1 MDRGEENQEIHLAER
16 NEILNLNFPPGIARQ
31 LTGLMRKAPW
41 ILPAALSFFLV
52 SCASTSAF
60 YTGVENN
67 IADGNYGAALDQ
79 VRANRPAYGD
89 KSTVLYN
96 LDVGLLFHYA
106 GVPDSS
112 NIYFFAAEK
121 EIGELFTRSVTLAA
135 ASMLLNDNVLP
146 YEGEDF
152 EKVLVNVFLALNYAQ
167 KGEPDDAL
175 VEARKVDEK
184 LREYARQYEGKNKYQ
199 EDAFIRYV
207 TGVLYESRGEVND
220 AFIAYRKAFETYRVY
235 TKEYGTP
242 APSFLLD
249 DLVRT
254 ATLMSFDDEAASYR
268 AMGGRAYTSGGVPSG
283 SVIVLVYSGR
293 GPVKQEVRPKVSIP
307 DEKAVI
313 HTFQVALPKFVARHQ
328 AGRRYSVDVRQGEGV
343 TPMLATTEVAE
354 DVTAIAA
361 RTLEDRL
368 SLIYLKSGGRALLK
382 FLAAEKAKSELSKNS
397 DDKVRNFL
405 GSLAVDLTVAVTE
418 QADVRTWRTLPAE
431 FQIARLNIAP
441 GDYTVRVSS
450 SDGKYILPGE
460 PVNVRAGKSTFLI
473 VDDVR

>member
-1 MDRGEENQEIHLAER
+1 
-16 NEILNLNFPPGIARQ
+16 
-31 LTGLMRKAPW
+31 MRKAPW

-60 YTGVENN
+60 YTEVENN
-67 IADGNYGAALDQ
+67 IAAGKYGAALEQ

-89 KSTVLYN
+89 KSRVLYN

-220 AFIAYRKAFETYRVY
+220 AFIAYRKAFATYRVY

-343 TPMLATTEVAE
+343 TPMMATTEVAE

>member
-1 MDRGEENQEIHLAER
+1 
-16 NEILNLNFPPGIARQ
+16 
-31 LTGLMRKAPW
+31 MRKAPW

-343 TPMLATTEVAE
+343 TPMVATTEVAE

-368 SLIYLKSGGRALLK
+368 SLIYLKPGGRALLK

>member
-1 MDRGEENQEIHLAER
+1 
-16 NEILNLNFPPGIARQ
+16 
-31 LTGLMRKAPW
+31 MRKAPW

-343 TPMLATTEVAE
+343 TPMVATTEVAE

>member
-1 MDRGEENQEIHLAER
+1 
-16 NEILNLNFPPGIARQ
+16 
-31 LTGLMRKAPW
+31 MRKAPW

-343 TPMLATTEVAE
+343 TPMMATTEVAE

>member
-1 MDRGEENQEIHLAER
+1 
-16 NEILNLNFPPGIARQ
+16 
-31 LTGLMRKAPW
+31 
-41 ILPAALSFFLV
+41 
-52 SCASTSAF
+52 
-60 YTGVENN
+60 
-67 IADGNYGAALDQ
+67 
-79 VRANRPAYGD
+79 
-89 KSTVLYN
+89 
-96 LDVGLLFHYA
+96 
-106 GVPDSS
+106 
-112 NIYFFAAEK
+112 
-121 EIGELFTRSVTLAA
+121 
-135 ASMLLNDNVLP
+135 MLLNDNVLP

-220 AFIAYRKAFETYRVY
+220 AFIAYRKAFATYRVY

-343 TPMLATTEVAE
+343 TPMMATTEIAE

>member
-135 ASMLLNDNVLP
+135 ASMLHNVLP

-343 TPMLATTEVAE
+343 TPMMATTEVAE

>member
-1 MDRGEENQEIHLAER
+1 MTRLSGLAR
-16 NEILNLNFPPGIARQ
+16 R
-31 LTGLMRKAPW
+31 APW
-41 ILPAALSFFLV
+41 IVPAALSFFLA
-52 SCASTSAF
+52 SCGSTSEF
-60 YTGVENN
+60 YTGVEND
-67 IADGNYGAALDQ
+67 IAGGKYSAALEQ
-79 VRANRPAYGD
+79 VRANRAAYGD
-89 KSTVLYN
+89 KSTVLYD
-96 LDVGLLFHYA
+96 LDMGLLFHYA

-112 NIYFFAAEK
+112 NLYFFAAER
-121 EIGELFTRSVTLAA
+121 EIGELYTKSVSLAA
-135 ASMLLNDNVLP
+135 ASILLNDNVLP

-184 LREYARQYEGKNKYQ
+184 LREYSRQYEGKNKYR

-207 TGVLYESRGEVND
+207 TGVLYESRGEIND
-220 AFIAYRKAFETYRVY
+220 AFIAYRKAYETYGVY
-235 TKEYGTP
+235 GREYGTA

-268 AMGGRAYTSGGVPSG
+268 AKGGRAFDPAGNPPG
-283 SVIVLVYSGR
+283 SVIVLAYSGR

-307 DEKAVI
+307 DEKGVI

-328 AGRRYSVDVRQGEGV
+328 PGRRYSVDVRQGEGGAPV
-343 TPMLATTEVAE
+343 SATTEVAE

-382 FLAAEKAKSELSKNS
+382 FLASEKAKADISKNS
-397 DDKVRNFL
+397 DSKLRNFL
-405 GSLAVDLTVAVTE
+405 GSLAVDLTVAATE

-431 FQIARLNIAP
+431 FQIARLDIAP

-450 SDGKYILPGE
+450 NDGKYVLPGE
-460 PVNVRAGKSTFLI
+460 QVSVRAGKSTFLI

>member
-1 MDRGEENQEIHLAER
+1 MQL
-16 NEILNLNFPPGIARQ
+16 LFCLQRQ
-31 LTGLMRKAPW
+31 SLW
-41 ILPAALSFFLV
+41 IVPAALSFLLI
-52 SCASTSAF
+52 SCGSSSTF
-60 YTGVENN
+60 YTGVEDN
-67 IADGNYGAALDQ
+67 IAGGKYNAALEQ
-79 VRANRPAYGD
+79 VRANRRAYGD

-96 LDVGLLFHYA
+96 MDMGLLFHYA

-112 NIYFFAAEK
+112 SVYFFAAEK
-121 EIGELFTRSVTLAA
+121 EIGELYTKSVSLAA
-135 ASMLLNDNVLP
+135 ASILLNDNVLP

-184 LREYARQYEGKNKYQ
+184 LREYARQYEGKNRYK

-207 TGVLYESRGEVND
+207 TGVLYESRGEIND
-220 AFIAYRKAFETYRVY
+220 AFIAYRKAFETYSVY
-235 TKEYGTP
+235 AKQYGTA

-268 AMGGRAYTSGGVPSG
+268 AMGGRAFTPGGDPPG
-283 SVIVLVYSGR
+283 SVIVLAYSGR

-307 DEKAVI
+307 DDRGVV
-313 HTFQVALPKFVARHQ
+313 HTFQVALPKFVSRHEP
-328 AGRRYSVDVRQGEGV
+328 GRRYSVDIRQGVGG
-343 TPMLATTEVAE
+343 TPVNATTEVAE

-382 FLAAEKAKSELSKNS
+382 FLAAEKGKSELAKSSN
-397 DDKVRNFL
+397 DKLVNFL
-405 GSLAVDLTVAVTE
+405 GSLAVDLTVAATE

-431 FQIARLNIAP
+431 FQVARLDIAP
-441 GDYTVRVSS
+441 GDYTVHVSS
-450 SDGKYILPGE
+450 SDGKYVLPGE
-460 PVNVRAGKSTFLI
+460 SVSVRAGKSTFLI